1 MSKENKELEEIKEVN
16 EEVNSSET
24 SMVVS
29 GFNNMTSA
37 SKIEKKYYTTIDL
50 NDTKK
55 LYNLDNGE
63 VDFKLN
69 DCEGQT
75 IRVVDVLIKEFT
87 HELEEPITNDQTGEI
102 IDTETNKVCILI
114 DDQDKTY
121 VTASK
126 IFTNQMKR
134 FINTF
139 GVDTI
144 KAGLEIRIIKRK
156 VKDSGNK
163 ALAFELI

>member
-1 MSKENKELEEIKEVN
+1 MEETRN
-16 EEVNSSET
+16 EEVKNE
-24 SMVVS
+24 MVVS
-29 GFNNMTSA
+29 GFNGIQATTNT
-37 SKIEKKYYTTIDL
+37 ERKYYTTIDL

-63 VDFKLN
+63 VDYKLN

-156 VKDSGNK
+156 VKDSVNK

>member
-1 MSKENKELEEIKEVN
+1 MEETRN
-16 EEVNSSET
+16 EEVKNE
-24 SMVVS
+24 MVVS
-29 GFNNMTSA
+29 GFNGIQATTNT
-37 SKIEKKYYTTIDL
+37 ERKYYTTIDL

-63 VDFKLN
+63 VDYKLN

-87 HELEEPITNDQTGEI
+87 HELEEPIVNDQTGEL

>member
-1 MSKENKELEEIKEVN
+1 MEETRN
-16 EEVNSSET
+16 EEVKNE
-24 SMVVS
+24 MVVS
-29 GFNNMTSA
+29 GFNGIQATTNT
-37 SKIEKKYYTTIDL
+37 ERKYYTTIDL

-63 VDFKLN
+63 VDYKLN

>member
-1 MSKENKELEEIKEVN
+1 MSKEIDELKEIKEVN

-63 VDFKLN
+63 MNHLLN
-69 DCEGQT
+69 DCEGMN
-75 IRVVDVLIKEFT
+75 IRVMDVLIKEFK
-87 HELEEPITNDQTGEI
+87 HELDEPKETDDGEI
-102 IDTETNKVCILI
+102 IDYEMKKVCILI
-114 DDQDKTY
+114 DDRGETY

-126 IFTNQMKR
+126 MFTNQMKKY
-134 FINTF
+134 IGTF
-139 GVDTI
+139 GVESI
-144 KAGLEIRIIKRK
+144 KNGLEIKIVKK
-156 VKDSGNK
+156 KMKDSNNK
-163 ALAFELI
+163 SLAFELI

>member
-1 MSKENKELEEIKEVN
+1 MEETRN
-16 EEVNSSET
+16 EEVKNE
-24 SMVVS
+24 MVVS
-29 GFNNMTSA
+29 GFNGIQATTNT
-37 SKIEKKYYTTIDL
+37 ERKYYTTIDL

-63 VDFKLN
+63 VNYKLN

-156 VKDSGNK
+156 VKDSNNK

>member
-1 MSKENKELEEIKEVN
+1 MEETKN
-16 EEVNSSET
+16 EEVKNE
-24 SMVVS
+24 MVVS
-29 GFNNMTSA
+29 GFNGIQATTNT
-37 SKIEKKYYTTIDL
+37 ERKYYTTIDL

-87 HELEEPITNDQTGEI
+87 HELEEPIVNDQTGEL

>member
-1 MSKENKELEEIKEVN
+1 MEETRN
-16 EEVNSSET
+16 EEVKNE
-24 SMVVS
+24 MVVS
-29 GFNNMTSA
+29 GFNGIQATTNT
-37 SKIEKKYYTTIDL
+37 ERKYYTTIDL

-55 LYNLDNGE
+55 LYNLETGE

>member
-1 MSKENKELEEIKEVN
+1 MEETRN
-16 EEVNSSET
+16 EEVKNE
-24 SMVVS
+24 MVVS
-29 GFNNMTSA
+29 GFNGIQATTNT
-37 SKIEKKYYTTIDL
+37 ERKYYTTIDL

-63 VDFKLN
+63 VDYKLN

-144 KAGLEIRIIKRK
+144 KAGLTIKIIKRK